1 MADPEASAAQEPT
14 AAEIALQIAAN
25 PGLRARFFEDPT
37 ATVADAVPA
46 ERFGLGVDRDTTRLR
61 RQVLAEVSKL
71 LRKTPETESSSHAE
85 AVMRQFFK
93 EAIRNPELSFMSIL
107 GLSLATFAVGAAL
120 VVAGLVIVSVG
131 DESTRN
137 AVIAGVFAGSGV
149 VGAIGSVYTLAR
161 RGVSVA
167 NCDHAQIRLVLSG
180 FATELGHL
188 RSLHLESR
196 RDVNAV
202 NEKIGEAVSR
212 AVDLIQTRVKMVPA
226 GGEPQG
232 CEQVG
237 VPSGQ
242 KEGSEGG
249 S

>member
-1 MADPEASAAQEPT
+1 MAEPESS

-25 PGLRARFFEDPT
+25 PDLRARFFKNPGAMIAE
-37 ATVADAVPA
+37 AVPA
-46 ERFGLGVDRDTTRLR
+46 ERPFGLGVSRETKRLR
-61 RQVLAEVSKL
+61 RQVLAEVSVALAK
-71 LRKTPETESSSHAE
+71 KPETASSAHAE
-85 AVMRQFFK
+85 AVMRQFFR
-93 EAIRNPELSFMSIL
+93 EAIRNPELSFVCIL

-120 VVAGLVIVSVG
+120 VVAGLVMVSVG

-149 VGAIGSVYTLAR
+149 VGALGSVYTLAR

-188 RSLHLESR
+188 RALDLNGPD
-196 RDVNAV
+196 DVNAV
-202 NEKIGEAVSR
+202 NDKIGDAVNR
-212 AVDLIQTRVKMVPA
+212 AVDLIQTRVKMEPADSVPKA
-226 GGEPQG
+226 GV
-232 CEQVG
+232 QVA
-237 VPSGQ
+237 VPSAT
-242 KEGSEGG
+242 KEAAEGG

>member
-1 MADPEASAAQEPT
+1 MADPEPS

-25 PGLRARFFEDPT
+25 PDLRARFFKNPGAMIAE
-37 ATVADAVPA
+37 AVPA
-46 ERFGLGVDRDTTRLR
+46 DRLLGLGVGRDTKRLR
-61 RQVLAEVSKL
+61 QRVLAEVSVALAK
-71 LRKTPETESSSHAE
+71 KPETASSAHAE
-85 AVMRQFFK
+85 AVMRQFFR

-137 AVIAGVFAGSGV
+137 AVIAGVFGGSGV

-167 NCDHAQIRLVLSG
+167 NSEHAQIRLVLSG

-188 RSLHLESR
+188 RALDLDGPD
-196 RDVNAV
+196 DVNAV
-202 NEKIGEAVSR
+202 NDRIDKAVTQ
-212 AVDLIQTRVKMVPA
+212 AVDLIQTRVKMEPTE
-226 GGEPQG
+226 GGPEVSG
-232 CEQVG
+232 QVG
-237 VPSGQ
+237 IQ
-242 KEGSEGG
+242 AEKEGSEPQP
-249 S
+249 